1 VQHMSLRKFSKIC
14 KTKLILCS
22 IFICCFFLVSCQK
35 ESNPLGSQNKNPIQK
50 QSRLMMGT
58 IIEISL
64 QHADQELCR
73 RAMNRAFAEMS
84 RIESIMSLY
93 KPDSELSRINQ
104 LANKEP
110 LKISPEMTELL
121 RISHKVWRLTS
132 GGFDPTASPIIKLWG
147 FYKNQGHMPGENKIR
162 EKLKLVGFQN
172 VLFDKSKNEVRF
184 LLPGVKL
191 DFNAIAKGYA
201 VDQAVKILKTIGIQ
215 CALINAGGDIYV
227 LGGKK
232 PQGYWTIGI
241 RHPVKKDK
249 IFASIELNN
258 RAIVTSGNY
267 EKFFTINGKQ
277 YCHIINPH
285 TGYPVQDILSVTVLA
300 PQVALAD
307 ALATG
312 IFVLGQDKGLAL
324 LNSSKDINGIII
336 TLDHKAKGGMKV
348 YYSKNIKQKLKLN
361 YSWSRAG
368 WLH

>member
-1 VQHMSLRKFSKIC
+1 MSLRRFSKIC
-14 KTKLILCS
+14 KTRLILCS
-22 IFICCFFLVSCQK
+22 IFICCCFLVSCQK
-35 ESNPLGSQNKNPIQK
+35 ESSPLGTQNKEPIQK

-64 QHADQELCR
+64 QHADKELCH
-73 RAMNRAFAEMS
+73 RAMNQAFAEIS
-84 RIESIMSLY
+84 RVESIMSLY
-93 KPDSELSRINQ
+93 KPDSELSRINE
-104 LANKEP
+104 LAYKEP
-110 LKISPEMTELL
+110 VKISQEMTELL
-121 RISHKVWRLTS
+121 RISQKAWQLTS

-147 FYKNQGHMPGENKIR
+147 FYKNEEQIPGENEIR
-162 EKLKLVGFQN
+162 EKLKFVGFKN

-184 LLPGVKL
+184 LLPGIKL

-201 VDQAVKILKTIGIQ
+201 VDQAVKILKAIGIQ
-215 CALINAGGDIYV
+215 RALINAGGDIYV

-232 PQGYWTIGI
+232 PQGYWTVGI
-241 RHPVKKDK
+241 RDPIKTDK

-300 PQVALAD
+300 PHVALAD

-312 IFVLGQDKGLAL
+312 IFVLGQEKGLEL
-324 LNSSKDINGIII
+324 LNNSKDVDGVII
-336 TLDHKAKGGMKV
+336 TLDSEAKGGMRV
-348 YYSKNIKQKLKLN
+348 YYSKNIKEKLKLN
-361 YSWSRAG
+361 YSWLRAG
-368 WLH
+368 W